1 MPAEVMFSGE
11 EIAAI
16 RAEQAAIEVRR
27 AREKAKEEEEMKE
40 RAGEGGDLRFEITP
54 IP

>member
-1 MPAEVMFSGE
+1 MFSGE

-40 RAGEGGDLRFEITP
+40 RAGEGEWGLKFEI
-54 IP
+54 